1 MRRVLALTIVA
12 VLAAP
17 AAAPA
22 KRDKDRGKGATSLEV
37 TAPLASLGL
46 TAAPLRPASASGAT
60 FAFPIVTPLK
70 KAQRSGRIAHTGGI
84 VLSGGGKS
92 LRLRN
97 FLIRLDKGD
106 LTAEVNGGSRVPIV
120 KLEIPAGAT
129 LGRDPVGPIT
139 ARLTKEAAGALT
151 QTFGAPDLTN
161 AELGRAT
168 VDFRGDDDSDSD
180 SD

>member
-22 KRDKDRGKGATSLEV
+22 KRGKDRAQGTTSLEV
-37 TAPLASLGL
+37 TAPLSSLGL
-46 TAAPLRPASASGAT
+46 SAAPLRPATADGAT

-84 VLSGGGKS
+84 VLSAGGKS

-97 FLIRLDKGD
+97 FLVRLDKGD

-120 KLEIPAGAT
+120 TLEVPAGAE
-129 LGRDPVGPIT
+129 LGRDPVGPIV
-139 ARLTKEAAGALT
+139 ARLTPQAAGALT
-151 QTFGAPDLTN
+151 QTFGAPDLTGV
-161 AELGRAT
+161 ELGKAT
-168 VDFRGDDDSDSD
+168 VDFRGD
-180 SD
+180 